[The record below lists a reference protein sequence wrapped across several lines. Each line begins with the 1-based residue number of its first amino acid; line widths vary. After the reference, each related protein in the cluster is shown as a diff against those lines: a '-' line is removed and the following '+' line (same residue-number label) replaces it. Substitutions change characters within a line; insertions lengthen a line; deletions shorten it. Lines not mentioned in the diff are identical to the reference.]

1 MMRPKCDIPNCDK
14 KAQNQNTKKNPRW
27 RKAVWV
33 REEFGVENGYI
44 CSNCHYKKIADNNGE
59 KNIQTVIAKNA
70 GFDTHQEHLEFVA
83 KKAGFESHNKFICSK
98 HPYKKYRKDF
108 CENIDGRLG
117 FKCTTTIID
126 PEWQLDTD
134 HINGDPSDNREENL
148 QTFCKCCHS
157 IKTRDSRDY
166 ASPGRKALNLRAA

>member
-1 MMRPKCDIPNCDK
+1 MRNISTIPICEIPDC
-14 KAQNQNTKKNPRW
+14 NTIAHNTTTTLNPRY
-27 RKAVWV
+27 RKSKWV
-33 REEFGVENGYI
+33 ANEFGGDGYVCGKHHMI
-44 CSNCHYKKIADNNGE
+44 KIALNNGFE
-59 KNIQTVIAKNA
+59 KLNSFMV
-70 GFDTHQEHLEFVA
+70 
-83 KKAGFESHNKFICSK
+83 SK

-126 PEWQLDTD
+126 IEWQLDTD
-134 HINGDPSDNREENL
+134 HINGNPTDNREENL
-148 QTFCKCCHS
+148 QTLCKCCHV

>member
-1 MMRPKCDIPNCDK
+1 MMMPKCDIPNCDK
-14 KAQNQNTKKNPRW
+14 EAQNINTALNPKP
-27 RKAVWV
+27 RKSKWV
-33 REEFGVENGYI
+33 AEEFGGDGYV
-44 CSNCHYKKIADNNGE
+44 CTKHHMTKIANNNGFE
-59 KNIQTVIAKNA
+59 KVNS
-70 GFDTHQEHLEFVA
+70 FVV
-83 KKAGFESHNKFICSK
+83 SK

-134 HINGDPSDNREENL
+134 HINGDPSENREENL
-148 QTFCKCCHS
+148 QTLCKCCHS
-157 IKTRDSRDY
+157 IKTRDSKDY